1 MTSTRVT
8 TTEPRSVA
16 HPGKAGDEDVVSFGL
31 VAGMARRRWILILL
45 SVVVSVGAALI
56 YLAMTPPSYEAGASL
71 LVEGE
76 KYDLPDVTK
85 RLNDQS
91 DVNTQLEI
99 LKSQSLAERVVKDLG
114 LRVTTKAYA
123 GPSLAVSNSAVGKLL
138 PGIPQPV
145 PRSRLLAAVAVSDS
159 ADTATVTLDRLPS
172 GAYLA
177 SDSRNARLADTVAI
191 GKPATLGGVSFT
203 LAPTAADFSR
213 IRLFVGDMPGAL
225 DGLQQTVRLSRADR
239 DVDVLWIRYRTADP
253 QLAAAVPNTWAAH
266 YLDMRVAAAKAK
278 ISTAIGF
285 LRGQADTLQQQLMS
299 SEEALRDYRQSQG
312 IVNLDAEAASQV
324 EQGAQVD
331 TKRMLLEAERTAL
344 RRLVNEADT
353 ANKQA
358 SAPSPYRRLAGFP
371 TLIANAAVSDQ
382 LHTLNDLE
390 QQRSQLLERRTAQ
403 DPDVQALT
411 RRIDDVDAGL
421 RGLTNAYLEG
431 LNNQLSSLEGS
442 IRTQQGQLS
451 RIPSKTMNEERL
463 ARKPRL
469 LGDVYSMV
477 QTRLQDARIAESAA
491 DPGVRM
497 VDKAQVPT
505 LPVWPRA
512 NLILLVAVAVG
523 GLVGGAFAWLREGM
537 DGSVHSRADVMRAA
551 NLPLLGLIPKIKM
564 LRASARRDDPIGILT
579 GTPQGFGARAR
590 RDKNGKG
597 GKALLLG
604 GEDRSGAALE
614 AYAWLETSLAL
625 TRPNDAP
632 RTVAFTSPVARE
644 GKTIN
649 AANLALSVAR
659 RGKKV
664 LLIDAD
670 MRRGMIHHLFGISQD
685 RGLSDVL
692 GRTATLEQSIRVL
705 PLGEGTEVHV
715 MPCGMGHGHPAAAL
729 RSEDMKQ
736 LLQLLSAR
744 YDLVLVDSPPV
755 NLVSD
760 PLVISRL
767 VDGVIL
773 VARAGFTESDALA
786 EAAQHL
792 REAGAPVL
800 GVLLNDIDIKRD
812 SSYDEAYRYLDEAGE
827 YTRAVPA

>member
-8 TTEPRSVA
+8 TLEPHSPAQRGK
-16 HPGKAGDEDVVSFGL
+16 PGEEDVVSFGL
-31 VAGMARRRWILILL
+31 VAGMARRRWLLILL
-45 SVVVSVGAALI
+45 SVVVSVGIALL

-91 DVNTQLEI
+91 DVNTQLEV
-99 LKSQSLAERVVKDLG
+99 LKSQGLAERVVKDLG
-114 LRVTTKAYA
+114 LRVSTRAYA
-123 GPSLAVSNSAVGKLL
+123 GPSLAVSNSVVGKLL
-138 PGIPQPV
+138 PSIPQPV
-145 PRSRLLAAVAVSDS
+145 PRSRLLASVAVSDS
-159 ADTATVTLDRLPS
+159 ADTATVTLERLPS

-177 SDSRNARLADTVAI
+177 SESRNTRLADTVAI
-191 GKPATLGGVSFT
+191 GAPVTLGGVSFT
-203 LAPTAADFSR
+203 LATTAADFSR
-213 IRLFVGDMPGAL
+213 IKLFVGDMPGAL

-253 QLAAAVPNTWAAH
+253 ELAAAVPNVWAQH
-266 YLDMRVAAAKAK
+266 YLDMRVAAARAK

-285 LRGQADTLQQQLMS
+285 LRGQADTLQQQLMA

-312 IVNLDAEAASQV
+312 IVDLDAEAASQV

-331 TKRMLLEAERTAL
+331 TRRMLLEAERTAL
-344 RRLVNEADT
+344 RRLVSEADT
-353 ANKQA
+353 ANRQT

-411 RRIDDVDAGL
+411 RRINDVDAGL

-431 LNNQLSSLEGS
+431 LNNQLNSLEGS
-442 IRTQQGQLS
+442 IRSQRGQLA
-451 RIPSKTMNEERL
+451 RIPSKTMDEERL

-497 VDKAQVPT
+497 VDTAQVPA
-505 LPVWPRA
+505 LPVWPRT
-512 NLILLVAVAVG
+512 NLILLVAIAVG
-523 GLVGGAFAWLREGM
+523 TLAGGTLAWLREGM
-537 DGSVHSRADVMRAA
+537 DGSVHSRADVIRAA
-551 NLPLLGLIPKIKM
+551 NLPLLGLIPRIRM
-564 LRASARRDDPIGILT
+564 LRGKTRRDAPVGLLA
-579 GTPQGFGARAR
+579 GAPQGIGARAKR
-590 RDKNGKG
+590 SDPHSR
-597 GKALLLG
+597 AVLLG
-604 GEDRSGAALE
+604 GHDRSGAALE

-625 TRPNDAP
+625 TRPNDSP
-632 RTVAFTSPVARE
+632 RMVAFTSPLSRE

-659 RGKKV
+659 RGRKV

-670 MRRGMIHHLFGISQD
+670 LRRGTIHHLFGIGQD
-685 RGLSDVL
+685 RGLADVL
-692 GRTATLEQSIRVL
+692 GRTATLDQSIRVL

-715 MPCGMGHGHPAAAL
+715 MPSGMGHAHPAAAL

-736 LLQLLSAR
+736 LLQHLATR
-744 YDLVLVDSPPV
+744 YDLILVDSPPV

-773 VARAGFTESDALA
+773 VARAGVTESDALA